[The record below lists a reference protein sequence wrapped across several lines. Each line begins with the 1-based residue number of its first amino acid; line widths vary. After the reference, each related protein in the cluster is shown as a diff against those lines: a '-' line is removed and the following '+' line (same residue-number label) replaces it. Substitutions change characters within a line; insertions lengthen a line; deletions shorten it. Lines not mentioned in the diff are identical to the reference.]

1 MKFLFHILL
10 LLLSISTIAQNS
22 KRIEILNA
30 DNTYAN
36 ANIHPD
42 YWRLIG
48 NVSFKHNDAIM
59 TCDSAYHYTVE
70 NKMKAFGEIK
80 INQGDSI
87 TLTGEMLTYFGKE
100 KKADIKGDVVLI
112 DKHMTLNTEQVF
124 YNLSTNI
131 ASYPSKGTI
140 IDNEKTINSK
150 RGAYHSNNHKFIFKD
165 SVVVL
170 AKDYK
175 IITDNMNYNSNSEV
189 SYFFGPSFIISDTKT
204 IYCEN
209 GWYNTKTDIA
219 QFRKNSYITTDNYLL
234 KGDSL
239 YYNKNKQYG
248 KAFSNVELIDTVENM
263 TVYGEIAEYFE
274 AEEKVIISEK
284 PMLELLFEEDTL
296 FMHAKQFV
304 SQQKIG
310 EKKILAYNKVKFFK
324 TDFQGKCDSLTYN
337 FTDSVVEMYKDPI
350 LWSSE
355 FQITAD
361 SIQFLA
367 NKGKISRMFLHPSP
381 MIIAQ
386 EDSLDYNQIK
396 GKNMTAYFND
406 NKMRRM
412 DVEGN
417 GQSIFIVTDEE
428 TKDKMGLNYT
438 ECTDLILYFKDS
450 KLDAVN
456 YEVKPNSVTTPYQDV
471 EEKNRYLKGFNW
483 RGSEQ
488 PKCKED
494 IFIE

>member
-30 DNTYAN
+30 NNTYAN

-59 TCDSAYHYTVE
+59 TCDSAYHYTAE
-70 NKMKAFGEIK
+70 NKMKAFGKIK

-100 KKADIKGDVVLI
+100 NKADIKGDVVLI

-150 RGAYHSNNHKFIFKD
+150 RGAYHSNIHKFIFKD

-175 IITDNMNYNSNSEV
+175 ILTDNMHYNSNSEV
-189 SYFFGPSFIISDTKT
+189 TYFFGPSFIISDTKT

-239 YYNKNKQYG
+239 YYNKNKKYG

-284 PMLELLFEEDTL
+284 PMLELLFEDDTL

-337 FTDSVVEMYKDPI
+337 
-350 LWSSE
+350 
-355 FQITAD
+355 
-361 SIQFLA
+361 
-367 NKGKISRMFLHPSP
+367 
-381 MIIAQ
+381 
-386 EDSLDYNQIK
+386 
-396 GKNMTAYFND
+396 
-406 NKMRRM
+406 
-412 DVEGN
+412 
-417 GQSIFIVTDEE
+417 
-428 TKDKMGLNYT
+428 
-438 ECTDLILYFKDS
+438 
-450 KLDAVN
+450 
-456 YEVKPNSVTTPYQDV
+456 
-471 EEKNRYLKGFNW
+471 
-483 RGSEQ
+483 
-488 PKCKED
+488 
-494 IFIE
+494 

>member
-1 MKFLFHILL
+1 
-10 LLLSISTIAQNS
+10 
-22 KRIEILNA
+22 
-30 DNTYAN
+30 
-36 ANIHPD
+36 
-42 YWRLIG
+42 
-48 NVSFKHNDAIM
+48 
-59 TCDSAYHYTVE
+59 
-70 NKMKAFGEIK
+70 
-80 INQGDSI
+80 
-87 TLTGEMLTYFGKE
+87 
-100 KKADIKGDVVLI
+100 
-112 DKHMTLNTEQVF
+112 
-124 YNLSTNI
+124 
-131 ASYPSKGTI
+131 
-140 IDNEKTINSK
+140 
-150 RGAYHSNNHKFIFKD
+150 
-165 SVVVL
+165 
-170 AKDYK
+170 
-175 IITDNMNYNSNSEV
+175 
-189 SYFFGPSFIISDTKT
+189 
-204 IYCEN
+204 
-209 GWYNTKTDIA
+209 
-219 QFRKNSYITTDNYLL
+219 
-234 KGDSL
+234 
-239 YYNKNKQYG
+239 
-248 KAFSNVELIDTVENM
+248 FSNVELIDTVENM
-263 TVYGEIAEYFE
+263 SVYGEIAEYFE

-284 PMLELLFEEDTL
+284 PMLELLFEDDTL

-337 FTDSVVEMYKDPI
+337 FTDSVVEMYKEPI

-471 EEKNRYLKGFNW
+471 EGKNRYLKGFLW
-483 RGSEQ
+483 RGEEQ
-488 PKCKED
+488 PKSKED
-494 IFIE
+494 IFN

>member
-1 MKFLFHILL
+1 
-10 LLLSISTIAQNS
+10 
-22 KRIEILNA
+22 
-30 DNTYAN
+30 
-36 ANIHPD
+36 
-42 YWRLIG
+42 
-48 NVSFKHNDAIM
+48 M
-59 TCDSAYHYTVE
+59 TCDSAYHYTAE
-70 NKMKAFGEIK
+70 NKMKAFGKIK
-80 INQGDSI
+80 INKGDSI

-100 KKADIKGDVVLI
+100 NKADIKGDVVLI

-131 ASYPSKGTI
+131 ASYPRKGTI
-140 IDNEKTINSK
+140 IDNEKNINCK
-150 RGAYHSNNHKFIFKD
+150 RGAYHSNIHKFIFKD

-175 IITDNMNYNSNSEV
+175 ILTDNMHYNSNSEV
-189 SYFFGPSFIISDTKT
+189 TYFFGPSFIISDTKT

-248 KAFSNVELIDTVENM
+248 KGFSNVELIDTVENM

-274 AEEKVIISEK
+274 AEQKVIISEK
-284 PMLELLFEEDTL
+284 PMLKLLFEDDTL
-296 FMHAKQFV
+296 FMHAKKFV

-324 TDFQGKCDSLTYN
+324 TDFQGICDSLTYN
-337 FTDSVVEMYKDPI
+337 FTDSVVEMYKEPI
-350 LWSSE
+350 IWSSE

-367 NKGKISRMFLHPSP
+367 KKGKISRMFLHPSP

-406 NKMRRM
+406 NKIRRM

-471 EEKNRYLKGFNW
+471 KEKNRYLKGFNW

-488 PKCKED
+488 LKCKED

>member
-1 MKFLFHILL
+1 LKFLFHILL

-22 KRIEILNA
+22 KKIEILNA

-36 ANIHPD
+36 ANIHPN

-48 NVSFKHNDAIM
+48 SVSFKQNDAIM
-59 TCDSAYHYTVE
+59 TCDSAYHYTAE
-70 NKMKAFGEIK
+70 NKMKAFGKIK

-100 KKADIKGDVVLI
+100 NKADIKGDVELI
-112 DKHMTLNTEQVF
+112 DKHMTLKTEQVF

-131 ASYPSKGTI
+131 ASYPYKGTI
-140 IDNEKTINSK
+140 IDNKKTINSK
-150 RGAYHSNNHKFIFKD
+150 RGAYYSNIHKFIFKD

-175 IITDNMNYNSNSEV
+175 ILTDNMHYNSNSEV
-189 SYFFGPSFIISDTKT
+189 TYFFGPSFIISDTKT

-209 GWYNTKTDIA
+209 GWYNTKNNIA

-248 KAFSNVELIDTVENM
+248 KAFSNVELIDTVENI
-263 TVYGEIAEYFE
+263 TIYGEIAEYFE
-274 AEEKVIISEK
+274 AEEKVIISKK
-284 PMLELLFEEDTL
+284 PILELLFEEDTL

-310 EKKILAYNKVKFFK
+310 DKNVLAYNNVKFFK
-324 TDFQGKCDSLTYN
+324 TNFQGKCDSLTYN
-337 FTDSVVEMYKDPI
+337 FTDSLVEMYKEPI

-361 SIQFLA
+361 SIQFLVK
-367 NKGKISRMFLHPSP
+367 KGKISMMFLHPSP

>member
-1 MKFLFHILL
+1 LKFLVHILL
-10 LLLSISTIAQNS
+10 LLLSFSTIAQNS

-59 TCDSAYHYTVE
+59 TCDSAYHYTAE
-70 NKMKAFGEIK
+70 NKMKAFGKIK

-100 KKADIKGDVVLI
+100 NKADIKGDVVLI

-150 RGAYHSNNHKFIFKD
+150 RGAYHSNIHKFIFKD

-175 IITDNMNYNSNSEV
+175 ILTDNMHYNSNSEV
-189 SYFFGPSFIISDTKT
+189 TYFFGPSFIISDTKT

-219 QFRKNSYITTDNYLL
+219 QFRENSYITTDNYLL

-239 YYNKNKQYG
+239 YYNKNKKYG

-263 TVYGEIAEYFE
+263 TVFGGIAEYFE
-274 AEEKVIISEK
+274 VEEKVIISEK

-310 EKKILAYNKVKFFK
+310 DKKVLAYNNVKFFK
-324 TDFQGKCDSLTYN
+324 TDFQGKCDSLSYN
-337 FTDSVVEMYKDPI
+337 FSDSVVDMYDRPV
-350 LWSSE
+350 LWSDG

-361 SIQFLA
+361 SLQFLVH
-367 NKGKISRMFLHPSP
+367 KGEISRMFLNPNP

-412 DVEGN
+412 DIEGN

-428 TKDKMGLNYT
+428 TKDKIGLNYT
-438 ECTDLILYFKDS
+438 ECTDLILYFKES

-456 YEVKPNSVTTPYQDV
+456 YEIKPNSVTTPYQDV

-488 PKCKED
+488 PKSKKD
-494 IFIE
+494 IFN

>member
-1 MKFLFHILL
+1 LKFLVHILL
-10 LLLSISTIAQNS
+10 LLLSFSTIAQNS

-59 TCDSAYHYTVE
+59 TCDSAYHYTAE
-70 NKMKAFGEIK
+70 NKMKAFGKIK

-150 RGAYHSNNHKFIFKD
+150 RGAYHSNIHKFIFKD

-175 IITDNMNYNSNSEV
+175 ILTDNMHYNSNSEV
-189 SYFFGPSFIISDTKT
+189 TYFFGPSFIISDTKT

-219 QFRKNSYITTDNYLL
+219 QFRENSYITTDNYLL

-239 YYNKNKQYG
+239 YYNKNKKYG

-263 TVYGEIAEYFE
+263 TVFGGIAEYFE
-274 AEEKVIISEK
+274 VEEKVIISEK

-310 EKKILAYNKVKFFK
+310 DKKVLAYNNVKFFK
-324 TDFQGKCDSLTYN
+324 TDFQGKCDSLSYN
-337 FTDSVVEMYKDPI
+337 FSDSVVDMYDRPV
-350 LWSSE
+350 LWSDG

-361 SIQFLA
+361 SLQFLVH
-367 NKGKISRMFLHPSP
+367 KGEISRMFLNPNP

-412 DVEGN
+412 DIEGN

-428 TKDKMGLNYT
+428 TKDKIGLNYT
-438 ECTDLILYFKDS
+438 ECTDLILYFKES

-456 YEVKPNSVTTPYQDV
+456 YEIKPNSVTTPYQDV

-488 PKCKED
+488 PKSKKD
-494 IFIE
+494 IFN

>member
-1 MKFLFHILL
+1 LRILFHILL
-10 LLLSISTIAQNS
+10 VLLSVNLIAQES
-22 KRIEILNA
+22 KKIEILNA

-59 TCDSAYHYTVE
+59 TCDSAYHYTAE
-70 NKMKAFGEIK
+70 NKMEAFGEIK

-87 TLTGEMLTYFGKE
+87 TLTGKRLTYFGSE
-100 KKADIKGDVVLI
+100 NKADIKGNVVLI

-124 YNLSTNI
+124 YNLSSNF
-131 ASYPSKGTI
+131 ASYPQEGKI
-140 IDNEKTINSK
+140 NDNEKTINSK
-150 RGAYHSNNHKFIFKD
+150 RGAYHSKIHKFIFKD
-165 SVVVL
+165 SVVVI

-175 IITDNMNYNSNSEV
+175 ILTDNMHYNSNSEV
-189 SYFFGPSFIISDTKT
+189 TYFFGPSFIISDTKT

-219 QFRKNSYITTDNYLL
+219 QFRENSYISTNNYLI

-263 TVYGEIAEYFE
+263 TVYGGIAEYFE

-304 SQQKIG
+304 SQQKEG
-310 EKKILAYNKVKFFK
+310 EKKILAYHKVKFFK
-324 TDFQGKCDSLTYN
+324 TDFQGNCDSLSYN
-337 FTDSVVEMYKDPI
+337 FTDSIVEMFNKPV
-350 LWSSE
+350 LWSDG

-361 SIQFLA
+361 SLQFLVH
-367 NKGKISRMFLHPSP
+367 KGKISRMFLKPNP
-381 MIIAQ
+381 MIIAK

-396 GKNMTAYFND
+396 GKDMTAYFTN
-406 NKMRRM
+406 NKMRCM
-412 DVEGN
+412 DVKGN
-417 GQSIFIVTDEE
+417 GQSVFIIKDEGTNE
-428 TKDKMGLNYT
+428 KMGLNYT
-438 ECTDLILYFKDS
+438 ECTDLTLYFKDNQL
-450 KLDAVN
+450 KEVT
-456 YEVKPNSVTTPYQDV
+456 YEVEPTSTTTPYQDV

-483 RGSEQ
+483 RGEEK
-488 PKCKED
+488 PKSKED
-494 IFIE
+494 IFN

>member
-1 MKFLFHILL
+1 MKFLVHILL
-10 LLLSISTIAQNS
+10 LLLSFSTIAQNS

-59 TCDSAYHYTVE
+59 TCDSAYHYTAE
-70 NKMKAFGEIK
+70 NKMKAFGKIK

-100 KKADIKGDVVLI
+100 NKADIKGDVVLI

-150 RGAYHSNNHKFIFKD
+150 RGAYHSNIHKFIFKD

-175 IITDNMNYNSNSEV
+175 ILTDNMHYNSNSEV
-189 SYFFGPSFIISDTKT
+189 TYFFGPSFIISDTKT

-219 QFRKNSYITTDNYLL
+219 QFRENSYITTDNYLL

-239 YYNKNKQYG
+239 YYNKNKKYG

-263 TVYGEIAEYFE
+263 TVFGGIAEYFE
-274 AEEKVIISEK
+274 VEEKVIISEK

-310 EKKILAYNKVKFFK
+310 DKKVLAYNNVKFFK
-324 TDFQGKCDSLTYN
+324 TDFQGKCDSLSYN
-337 FTDSVVEMYKDPI
+337 FSDSVVDMYDRPV
-350 LWSSE
+350 LWSDG

-361 SIQFLA
+361 SLQFLVH
-367 NKGKISRMFLHPSP
+367 KGEISRMFLNPNP

-412 DVEGN
+412 DIEGN

-428 TKDKMGLNYT
+428 TKDKIGLNYT
-438 ECTDLILYFKDS
+438 ECTDLILYFKES

-456 YEVKPNSVTTPYQDV
+456 YEIKPNSVTTPYQDV

-488 PKCKED
+488 PKSKKD
-494 IFIE
+494 IFN

>member
-1 MKFLFHILL
+1 MHILL
-10 LLLSISTIAQNS
+10 VLFSTYLVGQES
-22 KRIEILNA
+22 KKIEILNA

-48 NVSFKHNDAIM
+48 NVSFKHNDAVM
-59 TCDSAYHYTVE
+59 TCDSAYHYTAE
-70 NKMKAFGEIK
+70 NKMKAFGKIK
-80 INQGDSI
+80 INKGDSI
-87 TLTGEMLTYFGKE
+87 TLTGKMLTYFGSDN
-100 KKADIKGDVVLI
+100 KADIKGNVVLI

-131 ASYPSKGTI
+131 ASYPQEGTI

-150 RGAYHSNNHKFIFKD
+150 RGAYHSNIHKFIFKD
-165 SVVVL
+165 SVVVM

-175 IITDNMNYNSNSEV
+175 ILTDNMHYNSNSEV
-189 SYFFGPSFIISDTKT
+189 AYFFGPSFIISDTKT

-219 QFRKNSYITTDNYLL
+219 QFREKSYITTDNYLL

-248 KAFSNVELIDTVENM
+248 KAFSNVALIDTVENM
-263 TVYGEIAEYFE
+263 TVYGGIAEYFE

-296 FMHAKQFV
+296 FMHAKQFI
-304 SQQKIG
+304 SQQKEG
-310 EKKILAYNKVKFFK
+310 KKKVLAYNKVKFFK
-324 TDFQGKCDSLTYN
+324 TDFQGKCDSLSYN
-337 FTDSVVEMYKDPI
+337 FTDSIVEMHDNPV
-350 LWSSE
+350 LWSDG

-361 SIQFLA
+361 SLQLLVH
-367 NKGKISRMFLHPSP
+367 KGEISRMFLKPNP
-381 MIIAQ
+381 MIIAK

-396 GKNMTAYFND
+396 GKDMTAYFTN

-412 DVEGN
+412 DVKGN
-417 GQSIFIVTDEE
+417 GQSVFIIKDEGTNE
-428 TKDKMGLNYT
+428 KMGLNYT
-438 ECTDLILYFKDS
+438 ECTDLILYFKDNQL
-450 KLDAVN
+450 KEVT
-456 YEVKPNSVTTPYQDV
+456 YEVEPTSTTTPYQDV

-483 RGSEQ
+483 RGEEQ
-488 PKCKED
+488 PKSKED
-494 IFIE
+494 IFN